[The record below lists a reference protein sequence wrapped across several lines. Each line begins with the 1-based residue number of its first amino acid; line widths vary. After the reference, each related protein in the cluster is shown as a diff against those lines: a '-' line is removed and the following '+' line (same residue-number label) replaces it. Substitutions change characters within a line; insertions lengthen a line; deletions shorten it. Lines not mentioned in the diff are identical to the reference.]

1 MSRESCETSVSS
13 IAGVGV
19 ANGTFGELLQ
29 GALPGDDSHFLVT
42 LPIRRFSKVSFRA
55 EPEHRD
61 LEVHPTRKVKTA
73 RLARMLLERLGFP
86 VRGRIEV
93 QSQLPEGKGL
103 ASSSAD
109 LVATARAIFS
119 SFRSPVE
126 EKTLLHLLRDIE
138 PTDGVMYPELVSFF
152 HRRVELHQRLGL
164 FERPLHVVAID
175 EGGMVDTVAYNRRS
189 FDYSEPERKEYEGL
203 LDRTIEAVERQD
215 LRSLGEIATRSS
227 EMNQVRNPKQHLETM
242 LRLRE
247 DSGALGVVVTH
258 SGPCLGLLFDDSEN
272 HRQARGYVVEEVAA
286 RGFEMLELSTM
297 VPEHVPPI
305 GWDPLPAEAPIPL
318 SPQS

>member
-1 MSRESCETSVSS
+1 MSRERCETPVSS

-29 GALPGDDSHFLVT
+29 GALPGDDRHFLVT

-61 LEVHPTRKVKTA
+61 LEVHPDRKVKTA
-73 RLARMLLERLGFP
+73 RLARMLLEHLGLP
-86 VRGRIEV
+86 ARGRIEV

-119 SFRSPVE
+119 SVRSPVE

-164 FERPLHVVAID
+164 FERPVHVVAID

-189 FDYSEPERKEYEGL
+189 VEYSEEDREEYEEL
-203 LDRTIEAVERQD
+203 LDRTIVAVDRQD
-215 LRSLGEIATRSS
+215 LRTLGEIATRSS
-227 EMNQVRNPKQHLETM
+227 EMNQARNPKRHLETM
-242 LRLRE
+242 LRLHE

-258 SGPCLGLLFDDSEN
+258 SGPCLGLLFDDSEG
-272 HRQARGYVVEEVAA
+272 HQQGRQYVIEKLASM
-286 RGFEMLELSTM
+286 GFEVLELSTM
-297 VPEHVPPI
+297 EPEQVPSV
-305 GWDPLPAEAPIPL
+305 GWDSHPSEASMPLF
-318 SPQS
+318 PQS